1 MNDLGS
7 VMVVIAVLVSIP
19 SEGWVEV
26 RAMSVVVVT
35 MCVIVGIV
43 MVSVVINIVNIVVF
57 KEEELSHVLD
67 ELILWVL
74 LWWVITVVR
83 LITG

>member
-1 MNDLGS
+1 MNDLGA

-19 SEGWVEV
+19 SKGWVEV

-43 MVSVVINIVNIVVF
+43 MVSVVIYIVNIVVF
-57 KEEELSHVLD
+57 KEEELSHILD

-83 LITG
+83 LIAG